1 MVRDGVQGSPK
12 VPGASDSWGGWEP
25 EPLAYL
31 ILWEGRVAGK
41 HRWRWTVQI
50 EPERLVQGGRGQGCG
65 EARGENIPG
74 ILNVLFRHRCRG
86 VNCKSQQRKS
96 ISVPAAGRG
105 RTFYTI
111 TTQGYMF
118 SGVGSRKLQEGSFQV
133 RETSKSGKPSL
144 V

>member
-1 MVRDGVQGSPK
+1 MVKDGIQGESQGSRCSRLPR
-12 VPGASDSWGGWEP
+12 EP
-25 EPLAYL
+25 ESLAYL

-65 EARGENIPG
+65 EAWSENIPS
-74 ILNVLFRHRCRG
+74 ILNVALFGHRCRG
-86 VNCKSQQRKS
+86 VNCKLQQRKS

-105 RTFYTI
+105 CTFFII
-111 TTQGYMF
+111 TTREYIF
-118 SGVGSRKLQEGSFQV
+118 SGVRSLKLQAGSFQV
-133 RETSKSGKPSL
+133 REMSKSGKTSL

>member
-1 MVRDGVQGSPK
+1 MAFKGSPK
-12 VPGASDSWGGWEP
+12 VLGVAGSQEEP

-31 ILWEGRVAGK
+31 ILREGRVAGK

-65 EARGENIPG
+65 ESWGEDIASIFNV
-74 ILNVLFRHRCRG
+74 VLFGHCRRG
-86 VNCKSQQRKS
+86 VNCKSQQRKN

-105 RTFYTI
+105 CTFITI
-111 TTQGYMF
+111 TTREYRF
-118 SGVGSRKLQEGSFQV
+118 SGVRSLKLQEGSFQV
-133 RETSKSGKPSL
+133 TEISKSGKTSL